1 MKVHL
6 ASIKVIDLTMK
17 FDKVCEGSTNKHKRV
32 LRQEHR
38 KKCVYSIRPYEI
50 GTFNK
55 IIKLYIIFLI
65 VTRLFR
71 IKRPFMFFFLHP
83 KVTK

>member
-65 VTRLFR
+65 VTRLFSNQKT
-71 IKRPFMFFFLHP
+71 IHVFFFSS
-83 KVTK
+83 KGY